1 MAGEGGP
8 FHEHVPEVLWE
19 ASRSAE
25 VALAVRD
32 ADAAVAAA
40 FFSGTRPEC
49 TGFLHGADAGAI
61 PQPGGHPA
69 VGILPRRHQVPRET
83 ILSRSAACRGGV
95 REAAPDSGQKRR
107 RASESRP
114 AGGVEQSYPD
124 AFPDPECAAV
134 GCRGG

>member
-1 MAGEGGP
+1 MAGQGSP

-49 TGFLHGADAGAI
+49 TGFLPGADAGAI
-61 PQPGGHPA
+61 PRPGGDPA
-69 VGILPRRHQVPRET
+69 VGSFPRRHQVPRET

-95 REAAPDSGQKRR
+95 REAAPDSGPKRR

-114 AGGVEQSYPD
+114 AGGGGASH
-124 AFPDPECAAV
+124 
-134 GCRGG
+134 RGALPAPQNGRA